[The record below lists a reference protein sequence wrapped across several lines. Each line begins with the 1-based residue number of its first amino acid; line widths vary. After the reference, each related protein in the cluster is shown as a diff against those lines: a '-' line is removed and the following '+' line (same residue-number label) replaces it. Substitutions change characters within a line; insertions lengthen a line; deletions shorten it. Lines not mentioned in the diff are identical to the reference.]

1 MPNASTRAFIL
12 GTSVFNEQ
20 DKLVHLLTVNRG
32 TLKAIA
38 PGALKNNNRF
48 GSLLELFT
56 EGEFQYHWKED
67 KEMVTLAKGDIVN
80 SYFNMVSNPG
90 NIFYFY
96 LLAEVLLKFVPYS
109 HRDKRIYRLI
119 HALLESREKGIQMD
133 LLLLYFLVW
142 ILRIEG
148 MMFNP
153 DLCSNCFERDI
164 NRAWMRRDFR
174 GILCPACRTNEN
186 LGFSGGDL
194 QFIRWTE
201 KHAPRELHVW
211 KEKIDN
217 AKLIRTF
224 KQKIEHHGELSLKTT
239 QYLSEFR

>member
-1 MPNASTRAFIL
+1 MPNASTLAFVL

-32 TLKAIA
+32 ILKAIA
-38 PGALKNNNRF
+38 PGALKNKNRF
-48 GSLLELFT
+48 GALLELFI

-67 KEMVTLAKGDIVN
+67 KEIITISKGDIVN
-80 SYFNMVSNPG
+80 SNFNMVSNPG

-96 LLAEVLLKFVPYS
+96 LVAEVLLKFVPYS
-109 HRDKRIYRLI
+109 HRDKRIYRLVR
-119 HALLESREKGIQMD
+119 ALLESREKGIPMD
-133 LLLLYFLVW
+133 LLLLYFLIW

-153 DLCSNCFERDI
+153 GVCHNCFEKNI
-164 NRAWMRRDFR
+164 PRAWMKADFR

-186 LGFSGGDL
+186 LGLGGDDL

-201 KHAPRELHVW
+201 KHAPKDLDPW
-211 KEKIDN
+211 TGKIDN

-224 KQKIEHHGELSLKTT
+224 KQKIEHHGELNLKTT